1 MEGNH
6 KEIKANHTFRTELP
20 LGQFI
25 QVLEQLVNSSH
36 HFWSPKLK
44 LSFSVFRL
52 SFLLY
57 ALSNVWSNHV

>member
-36 HFWSPKLK
+36 HFWSPK
-44 LSFSVFRL
+44 
-52 SFLLY
+52 
-57 ALSNVWSNHV
+57 